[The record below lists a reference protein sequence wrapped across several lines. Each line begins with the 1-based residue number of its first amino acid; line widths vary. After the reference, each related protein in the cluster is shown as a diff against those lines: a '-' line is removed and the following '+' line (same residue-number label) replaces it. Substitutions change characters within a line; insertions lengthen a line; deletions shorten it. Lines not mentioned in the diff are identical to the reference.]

1 MKHFKQSLFLFILI
15 ALSFNSL
22 AMNMLD
28 ELEYY
33 IEKYKLADS
42 SNELVRRVDN
52 VFKKVRRV
60 ADKNH
65 KRPPHL
71 AIIKGFNTKNDPLAM
86 ALPDGGIVLSKH
98 AIEVFY
104 KNVSLADGDIRAAF
118 VLGHELAH
126 LAKDDFSHREFLHIN
141 SPLLS
146 GLITTYRK
154 QDGKQKEIE
163 ADAYGF
169 RYAAMAGY
177 RVDKLLAKNKTNQD
191 FFLYWQEQNFQ
202 AVNDSHPNAA
212 TRAEHLQM
220 RLRKLLD
227 SVRYFHFGVRLS
239 HFQRCD
245 DAVYF
250 FREFMNQFS
259 GHQVYNNLGV
269 CELQKARI
277 FLGDDA
283 YLYWFPS
290 VLDVTVPTDKFSLP
304 YNYKGERN
312 TLADESLKKAKE
324 FFELAFKMDNNYVPA
339 KINLAITTFYLEEY
353 YEARAAIEKAHEL
366 APNDL
371 DIEAMR
377 AVIIYEQGKQMP
389 YVDMWPRVIHLLD
402 NLMEKSNLPPSVLYN
417 TAKLLDARKR
427 TGAEKI
433 WQQLAQRL
441 TELPEPIR
449 KTVCK
454 NTTCTTQQRQKSEIA
469 KWNLPVKFGV
479 KARRDKTLR
488 KWQKGK
494 RRLYKIN
501 ERIYREPNDA
511 AEVLAL
517 RGRVEMVVLK
527 QLNNIRQKDLAAY
540 CVQALRERE
549 VLNGKL
555 WSCTNWAALVVDDEV
570 KEVWVVKD
578 KR

>member
-1 MKHFKQSLFLFILI
+1 MRHFKQSLLLFFLI
-15 ALSFNSL
+15 ALPFNSL
-22 AMNMLD
+22 AMTALN
-28 ELEYY
+28 ELEFY

-42 SNELVRRVDN
+42 SNELVRRVHE
-52 VFKKVRRV
+52 VFKKVSRV

-65 KRPPHL
+65 KRFPHL
-71 AIIKGFNTKNDPLAM
+71 AIIKGFNTKTEPLAI
-86 ALPDGGIVLSKH
+86 ALPDGGIVLSKQ
-98 AIEVFY
+98 AIDIIY
-104 KNVSLADGDIRAAF
+104 NNVSLAHGDIRAAF

-126 LAKDDFSHREFLHIN
+126 LAKDDF
-141 SPLLS
+141 
-146 GLITTYRK
+146 
-154 QDGKQKEIE
+154 QDSKENEIK

-177 RVDKLLAKNKTNQD
+177 RVDKLLDEKNQN
-191 FFLYWQEQNFQ
+191 FFIYWQEQSLR
-202 AVNDSHPNAA
+202 AVKDSHPDAA
-212 TRAEHLQM
+212 TRAEHLLI
-220 RLRKLLD
+220 RLKKLLD
-227 SVRYFHFGVRLS
+227 DLPYFHFGVRLS

-250 FREFMNQFS
+250 FREFLNHFS

-269 CELQKARI
+269 CELQKARQI
-277 FLGDDA
+277 LGA
-283 YLYWFPS
+283 GLYWFPS
-290 VLDVTVPTDKFSLP
+290 VLDLTVPTDNFSLP

-353 YEARAAIEKAHEL
+353 YEARAAIEKAHQL

-371 DIEAMR
+371 DVEAMR

-402 NLMEKSNLPPSVLYN
+402 NLREKSNLPPSVLYN
-417 TAKLLDARKR
+417 TAKLLEARKR
-427 TGAEKI
+427 TGAEEI
-433 WQQLAQRL
+433 WQQLARRMA
-441 TELPEPIR
+441 ELPEAIR
-449 KTVCK
+449 KTVCENANCPK
-454 NTTCTTQQRQKSEIA
+454 SRKFGLQK
-469 KWNLPVKFGV
+469 KTWNLPVKLGEKV
-479 KARRDKTLR
+479 KRDGALKN
-488 KWQKGK
+488 WQKGK

-501 ERIYREPNDA
+501 EGIYQEPTKA
-511 AEVLAL
+511 AEVLTL

-540 CVQALRERE
+540 CSQGLRQRQ

-555 WSCTNWAALVVDDEV
+555 WSCNNWAALVVDDEV